1 MTQTI
6 FEFAKIDEPVQWLL
20 VAAGAVVLL
29 AFVRLVYHKDGV
41 EMPTFMTW
49 FISILRGLIILL
61 LIWVFLEPVKRTEQ
75 SVVRHARTL
84 LLFDVSQSMS
94 IQDRKATGEAGEA
107 RSKILLQ

>member
-41 EMPTFMTW
+41 EMPAFTTW
-49 FISILRGLIILL
+49 FISILRGLVILL
-61 LIWVFLEPVKRTEQ
+61 LIWVFLEP
-75 SVVRHARTL
+75 
-84 LLFDVSQSMS
+84 
-94 IQDRKATGEAGEA
+94 
-107 RSKILLQ
+107 